1 VDART
6 LARFPFLK
14 EARDHITANGISLG
28 DLLTNRAWASARD
41 RGKERVRETLED
53 VERVP
58 LPEVPTASDQDQWRE
73 ILSYPVARMIVSC
86 VADNYLVRRY
96 ALAEAIRAGSRLA
109 QEDARFVNLVAGQ
122 LDLDFRLDGDTAS
135 VHFLDYL
142 HTTASLRGK
151 EWKLI
156 NQPVS
161 EGRVELRREKAVRL
175 LRNAVQAKIE
185 KELPLEVAA
194 EVEAAFADEVRDL
207 RKALVERKARFRR
220 EDLGKGDINHFP
232 PCMQKILA
240 DIQAHENVPHM
251 GRFAIVAFLHT
262 LGFSNEEIFKLFG
275 DVPDFAVDVTKYQI
289 EHITGTTSP
298 TEYTPPECSTM
309 KSYGVCPGGDALCH
323 QEWMTHP
330 LKYYRYK
337 ARRRRPTSA
346 PQAPSPASPSG

>member
-1 VDART
+1 MEART

-14 EARDHITANGISLG
+14 EARDHITANGISLV

-58 LPEVPTASDQDQWRE
+58 LREVPTSSDQDQWRE
-73 ILSYPVARMIVSC
+73 ILSYPVARMVVSC

-96 ALAEAIRAGSRLA
+96 ALAEAIRAESRLA
-109 QEDARFVNLVAGQ
+109 QEDVRFVNLVAAQ
-122 LDLDFRLDGDTAS
+122 LDLDFHLEGDVAN
-135 VHFLDYL
+135 VHFLDFL
-142 HTTASLRGK
+142 RTTSTLRGK

-161 EGRVELRREKAVRL
+161 AGRVELRRERAVRL

-185 KELPLEVAA
+185 RELPLEVAP
-194 EVEAAFADEVRDL
+194 EVEAAFADEVLTL
-207 RKALVERKARFRR
+207 RRALVERKARFRR

-275 DVPDFAVDVTKYQI
+275 DVPDFAVDVTRYQI

-337 ARRRRPTSA
+337 AKRGRPSA
-346 PQAPSPASPSG
+346 APPAAAPASPPA